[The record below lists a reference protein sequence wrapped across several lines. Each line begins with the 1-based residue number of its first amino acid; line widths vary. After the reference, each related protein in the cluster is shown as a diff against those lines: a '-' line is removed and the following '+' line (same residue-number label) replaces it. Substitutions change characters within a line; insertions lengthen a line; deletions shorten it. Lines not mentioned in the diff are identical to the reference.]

1 MSHLGH
7 RLSALVDGELGD
19 VERDRA
25 LTHLAG
31 CAACQAEAAALRE
44 LKGQLRGLMETAADA
59 ALTDRLI
66 DLAAPGCP
74 VPPRPRL
81 LRGTQRSQPAPYA
94 WHAGSAWH
102 TESAVW
108 PGSAA
113 GAGGAGSFG
122 GAGSA
127 GSPHPAW
134 TGPRSAWSI
143 PVPLGSRHR
152 TRNVI
157 FCAVSFVALSL
168 GATAFTIGGDQG
180 SPGPKI
186 TPPVEMYSVEHA
198 ITTGEVPFTGSA
210 AAAAAAASAVA
221 EPTASAVASPLASA
235 AASSAP
241 SYLGSTPRP

>member
-19 VERDRA
+19 AERDRA
-25 LTHLAG
+25 LAHLAG
-31 CAACQAEAAALRE
+31 CAACRAEAAALRE
-44 LKGQLRGLMETAADA
+44 LKVQLRGLMETAADA
-59 ALTDRLI
+59 ALTNRLI
-66 DLAAPGCP
+66 DLAAPGGP

-81 LRGTQRSQPAPYA
+81 LRGMQRSQPAPYA
-94 WHAGSAWH
+94 WHVGSAWH
-102 TESAVW
+102 TESAVRV
-108 PGSAA
+108 GSAA
-113 GAGGAGSFG
+113 GPGSYGGPA
-122 GAGSA
+122 
-127 GSPHPAW
+127 SPHPVWA
-134 TGPRSAWSI
+134 GPRSAWEI
-143 PVPLGSRHR
+143 PVQLGGRHR

-186 TPPVEMYSVEHA
+186 TPSVEMYSVEHA
-198 ITTGEVPFTGSA
+198 ITTGEVPFTGPTSSA
-210 AAAAAAASAVA
+210 AG
-221 EPTASAVASPLASA
+221 PTASPVAS

>member
-19 VERDRA
+19 VDRDRA
-25 LTHLAG
+25 LAHLAG
-31 CAACQAEAAALRE
+31 CAACRAEAAALRE

-66 DLAAPGCP
+66 DLAAPGGP

-81 LRGTQRSQPAPYA
+81 LRGMQRPEPAPYPWHTGSA
-94 WHAGSAWH
+94 WFTESARHTGSTESAGSAGG
-102 TESAVW
+102 
-108 PGSAA
+108 GS
-113 GAGGAGSFG
+113 GGIGSFG
-122 GAGSA
+122 GAA
-127 GSPHPAW
+127 SPHPVWA
-134 TGPRSAWSI
+134 GPRSAWGI
-143 PVPLGSRHR
+143 PVQLGSRHR

-198 ITTGEVPFTGSA
+198 ITTGEVPFAG
-210 AAAAAAASAVA
+210 
-221 EPTASAVASPLASA
+221 PTASAVASPLASS

>member
-44 LKGQLRGLMETAADA
+44 LKGQLQGLMETAADA

-66 DLAAPGCP
+66 DLAAPGDP

-122 GAGSA
+122 GA

-198 ITTGEVPFTGSA
+198 ITTGEVPFTGPTSSA
-210 AAAAAAASAVA
+210 AG
-221 EPTASAVASPLASA
+221 PTASPVAS

>member
-19 VERDRA
+19 IERDRA

-31 CAACQAEAAALRE
+31 CAACRAEAAALRE
-44 LKGQLRGLMETAADA
+44 LKGQLRGLIETAADA

-66 DLAAPGCP
+66 DLAAPGGP

-81 LRGTQRSQPAPYA
+81 LRGMQRSQPAPNA

-102 TESAVW
+102 TESAVRPASVVG
-108 PGSAA
+108 PGDT
-113 GAGGAGSFG
+113 GNFWGS
-122 GAGSA
+122 
-127 GSPHPAW
+127 GSPRPAW
-134 TGPRSAWSI
+134 AGPRSAWSI
-143 PVPLGSRHR
+143 PVQVGSRHR

-198 ITTGEVPFTGSA
+198 ITTGEVPFTG
-210 AAAAAAASAVA
+210 
-221 EPTASAVASPLASA
+221 PTASAAAGSTASAAASPLASA